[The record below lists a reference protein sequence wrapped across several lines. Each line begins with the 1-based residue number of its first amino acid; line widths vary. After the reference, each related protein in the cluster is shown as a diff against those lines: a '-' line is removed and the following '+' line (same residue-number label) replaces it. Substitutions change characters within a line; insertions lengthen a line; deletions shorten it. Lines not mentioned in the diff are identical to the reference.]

1 MAAGST
7 YTPIATT
14 TLTGTA
20 TSYTFSS
27 ISSSYT
33 DLILIFNGSLS
44 SGSTDYFCLQF
55 NGDTGSNY
63 SYTGLYGTGSAAGS
77 LRGTSTAYNYTGLYF
92 ESGSYQN
99 TNQIVNIQNYSNT
112 TTYKTTLARGNNAG
126 LQLGAYAG
134 LWRNTA
140 AINAVKC
147 YTLSGASFAIGS
159 TFTLYG
165 IASA

>member
-1 MAAGST
+1 MPKT
-7 YTPIATT
+7 YEPIATN
-14 TLTGTA
+14 TLGSAA
-20 TSYTFSS
+20 TFLTFSS
-27 ISSSYT
+27 IAGTYT
-33 DLILIFNGSLS
+33 DLVVVFNGSLS

-92 ESGSYQN
+92 ESGSFQN
-99 TNQIVNIQNYSNT
+99 VNQIVNIQNYSNST
-112 TTYKTTLARGNNAG
+112 THKTTLARGNNAG
-126 LQLGAYAG
+126 LQLGAYVG

-140 AINAVKC
+140 AITSVKC
-147 YTLSGASFAIGS
+147 FTLSGANFATGS

-165 IASA
+165 IKSA